1 MNKFEI
7 NGTSIVD
14 GQLVFNF
21 TYQPVQPLSYIK
33 MYMKTKTTIVQKKT
47 TSVHYWRFETGEPR
61 EVVNSIVYPG
71 GLVYSPP
78 ATEST
83 PRGWYCWVYPSDDAE
98 FADWMAE
105 NCPSS
110 EYTHRFNSGDPMWTV
125 YIKDDLEATI
135 FNLRWL

>member
-1 MNKFEI
+1 
-7 NGTSIVD
+7 
-14 GQLVFNF
+14 
-21 TYQPVQPLSYIK
+21 
-33 MYMKTKTTIVQKKT
+33 MKTMKTMI
-47 TSVHYWRFETGEPR
+47 TSVYHWRFETGEPR
-61 EVVNSIVYPG
+61 EVVNSIIVYPG

-78 ATEST
+78 APEST
-83 PRGWYCWVYPSDDAE
+83 PRGWYCWVYPEDDAE

-110 EYTHRFNSGDPMWTV
+110 ECTHRFNSGDPMWTV